1 MGRKQQIFVGKD
13 TSSICAVFLS
23 QLNVGY
29 ELLLA
34 YFLATGKFFDVH
46 MGTVWM
52 ARMLVER
59 TIIRPIWPLTYCVTQ
74 GEQKTQV

>member
-1 MGRKQQIFVGKD
+1 MLATMGRKQQIFVGKD

-46 MGTVWM
+46 MGTV
-52 ARMLVER
+52 
-59 TIIRPIWPLTYCVTQ
+59 
-74 GEQKTQV
+74 